1 MTIVVYEITDA
12 VVLAVTDE
20 AADELPLA
28 EEVMVVVGVQSGRV
42 KVPL

>member
-1 MTIVVYEITDA
+1 MIVEYDITDA

-20 AADELPLA
+20 A
-28 EEVMVVVGVQSGRV
+28 EEETMVVVGVQSGRV

>member
-1 MTIVVYEITDA
+1 MTIVVYEIIDA

-20 AADELPLA
+20 ET
-28 EEVMVVVGVQSGRV
+28 EETMVVVGVQSGRV